1 MASKTKPAKH
11 AARKQSAPN
20 KKTSTARRKKPQRAK
35 ILAQGIG
42 VVSSIGF
49 SGTKFENQFLQGANV
64 AAVQSSEG
72 DYDRYRMATAVQ
84 HYNDDPA
91 IGLIV
96 SVGGLSTAMEVL
108 ASATKPWIALIGG
121 APGTF
126 PSSQLTFFRGAVSL
140 ESYTYNK
147 QRLKHLTDNKGIQLP
162 NICLLVNKNNPS
174 ISAVETHDWPS
185 HASPPIAIGQYG
197 ANDPNALDHAFDNI
211 PANVTV
217 VMLSGDPYF
226 QDKKDRLVPAANQWV
241 GGAGKQY
248 VVYPFRDYK
257 DAQPPPTS
265 GKRICHGPSLTAAYY
280 RLGQQAASVL
290 SGGGGF
296 PIDKRPIGNPDET

>member
-1 MASKTKPAKH
+1 MASKTKPVKL

-20 KKTSTARRKKPQRAK
+20 RKTSTARRKKPQRAK

-49 SGTKFENQFLQGANV
+49 SGTGFENQFLQGANV

-72 DYDRYRMATAVQ
+72 DYDRYRMANAVQ

-108 ASATKPWIALIGG
+108 ANATKPWIALIGG

-147 QRLKHLTDNKGIQLP
+147 
-162 NICLLVNKNNPS
+162 
-174 ISAVETHDWPS
+174 
-185 HASPPIAIGQYG
+185 
-197 ANDPNALDHAFDNI
+197 
-211 PANVTV
+211 
-217 VMLSGDPYF
+217 
-226 QDKKDRLVPAANQWV
+226 
-241 GGAGKQY
+241 
-248 VVYPFRDYK
+248 
-257 DAQPPPTS
+257 
-265 GKRICHGPSLTAAYY
+265 
-280 RLGQQAASVL
+280 
-290 SGGGGF
+290 
-296 PIDKRPIGNPDET
+296 